1 MERELI
7 KVIKLLN
14 KHRIKYLLIGGF
26 AVVLYGV
33 PRSTFDIDIAISTD
47 PGSISKATSLL
58 SGLGFAEKETLEGGV
73 RLTDGNVEIDL
84 MFIESYKFNF
94 FYEYHKELPYK
105 GTVIKM
111 PNIMDLIRMKESSS
125 REKDRQDA
133 RHLRLILSSKST
145 GKPNTD
151 SQNKT

>member
-14 KHRIKYLLIGGF
+14 KHRMKYLLIGGF
-26 AVVLYGV
+26 AAVLYGV
-33 PRSTFDIDIAISTD
+33 PRSTFDIDIAISLD
-47 PGSISKATSLL
+47 PESISKATSLL

-73 RLTDGNVEIDL
+73 RLTDGRVEIDL

-94 FYEYHKELPYK
+94 FYEYHKKLPYK

-111 PNIMDLIRMKESSS
+111 PNIMDLIRMKESSP
-125 REKDRQDA
+125 REKDKQDA
-133 RHLRLILSSKST
+133 QYLRFILGSKT
-145 GKPNTD
+145 MKD
-151 SQNKT
+151 V

>member
-7 KVIKLLN
+7 KIIKLLN
-14 KHRIKYLLIGGF
+14 KHRIRYLLIGGF
-26 AVVLYGV
+26 AAVLYGV
-33 PRSTFDIDIAISTD
+33 PRSTFDIDIAVPLDAESV
-47 PGSISKATSLL
+47 SKATSLL
-58 SGLGFAEKETLEGGV
+58 AESGFVEKEKLEGGV
-73 RLTDGNVEIDL
+73 RLTDGNIEIDL

-125 REKDRQDA
+125 REKDKQDA
-133 RHLRLILSSKST
+133 QYLRFILSSKT
-145 GKPNTD
+145 TKKMED
-151 SQNKT
+151 K

>member
-7 KVIKLLN
+7 KIIKRLN
-14 KHRIKYLLIGGF
+14 KHRIKYLLIGGV
-26 AVVLYGV
+26 AAVLYGV
-33 PRSTFDIDIAISTD
+33 PRSTFDIDIAISMDTE
-47 PGSISKATSLL
+47 SISKATSLL
-58 SGLGFAEKETLEGGV
+58 SESGFAEKEKLEGGV

-84 MFIESYKFNF
+84 MFVESYKFNF

-125 REKDRQDA
+125 REKDKQDA
-133 RHLRLILSSKST
+133 QYLRFILSSKT
-145 GKPNTD
+145 TKNMED
-151 SQNKT
+151 K